1 MGKIV
6 KRNQPCLDP
15 VCGSSDGRQI
25 YEDGTSFCFVC
36 TTFFKAG
43 EEFEVAEMEEPTQ
56 KSYTPSL
63 TVEKIKE
70 LPVRGFADRKI
81 EKSVTGFFRVR
92 VAYDSEGSISA
103 HYYPYE
109 SETAY
114 KVRTLPKKFKW
125 VGNSKALFGQ
135 DLFAS
140 GGKRLVITEGEI
152 DAMSVAQ
159 ASFTKY
165 NRIYPVVAMSSSV
178 MTESLLLHRDWI
190 RSFAEVV
197 LCLDNDKAGQEATT
211 EAIRIVG
218 VDKVR
223 LTKLSH
229 KDANEVLVQS
239 GADAL
244 MACIFNAAPYIPSGI
259 ITKEALWEALVS
271 YNSASSHPYPSCL
284 EGINTKLKGKRGGE
298 IALFVSGTGCFAKG
312 TEILKADG
320 RIAFVEDIV
329 VGDVLVDANGKPTV
343 VKTLFRGREEMV
355 DITLRDGTGFT
366 CNMSHVLTVVN
377 NDSEGRWGLKKDQL
391 VDVTVRDY
399 ILWSDKRKHLSKA
412 FKSGAI
418 EFQKKALLVDPYVLG
433 VWLGDGYSDGGRF
446 SCQDSDLVI
455 LEAVA
460 SKGYQL
466 IKAATPFAWN
476 APGRLR
482 AELSQLGLV
491 NNKHIPE
498 DYLTSDIEDR
508 LQLLAGLLDTDGSY
522 CTDRGGFEFSQ
533 KSPEIVISVKR
544 LAESL
549 GYACSV
555 GKQKNNKFGNCFRL
569 YISGDGIEKIPC
581 RLPRKQARAR
591 QQIKKSNRY
600 AFDVESRGEGDFF
613 GFEVG
618 GDGRFVLGNFIVTHN
633 SGKSTM
639 LREIELHVLETT
651 TEPKIGIMHLEE
663 SPAETAR
670 KLAGMAVNK
679 NPAAEE
685 IPIEELQVGFEKVF
699 GSDRVITLDHQ
710 GSLSDSSLI
719 DKLEYMALSGCE
731 YLFIDHITIMI
742 SEGVGDLTGNEA
754 QDKVMNDLL
763 RLVKRYPKVWIG
775 LVSHLRKTPGQGRS
789 FEEGKLPSM
798 DDIRGSGSTK
808 QIAFDIISFARNL
821 TGDSEE
827 ERNTIKVR
835 ILKSRYSGL
844 TGMVP
849 GAIYD
854 YPTGRLKPV
863 DTFEDVDDIC

>member
-43 EEFEVAEMEEPTQ
+43 EEFEVAEIEEPVQ

-70 LPVRGFADRKI
+70 LPIRGFAERKI

-135 DLFAS
+135 ELFAN

-159 ASFTKY
+159 ATFTKY

-271 YNSASSHPYPSCL
+271 YNSASSHPYPPCL

-298 IALFVSGTGCFAKG
+298 IALFVSGTG
-312 TEILKADG
+312 
-320 RIAFVEDIV
+320 
-329 VGDVLVDANGKPTV
+329 
-343 VKTLFRGREEMV
+343 
-355 DITLRDGTGFT
+355 
-366 CNMSHVLTVVN
+366 
-377 NDSEGRWGLKKDQL
+377 
-391 VDVTVRDY
+391 
-399 ILWSDKRKHLSKA
+399 
-412 FKSGAI
+412 
-418 EFQKKALLVDPYVLG
+418 
-433 VWLGDGYSDGGRF
+433 
-446 SCQDSDLVI
+446 
-455 LEAVA
+455 
-460 SKGYQL
+460 
-466 IKAATPFAWN
+466 
-476 APGRLR
+476 
-482 AELSQLGLV
+482 
-491 NNKHIPE
+491 
-498 DYLTSDIEDR
+498 
-508 LQLLAGLLDTDGSY
+508 
-522 CTDRGGFEFSQ
+522 
-533 KSPEIVISVKR
+533 
-544 LAESL
+544 
-549 GYACSV
+549 
-555 GKQKNNKFGNCFRL
+555 
-569 YISGDGIEKIPC
+569 
-581 RLPRKQARAR
+581 
-591 QQIKKSNRY
+591 
-600 AFDVESRGEGDFF
+600 
-613 GFEVG
+613 
-618 GDGRFVLGNFIVTHN
+618 

-863 DTFEDVDDIC
+863 DNFEDVDDIC